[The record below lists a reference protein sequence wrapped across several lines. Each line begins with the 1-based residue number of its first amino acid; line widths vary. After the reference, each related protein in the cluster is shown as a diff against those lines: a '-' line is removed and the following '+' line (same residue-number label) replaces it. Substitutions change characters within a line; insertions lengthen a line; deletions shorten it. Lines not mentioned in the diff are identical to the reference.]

1 MDDGEASGGEA
12 SGKRT
17 RSKSKPSM
25 FDVAVRA
32 GVSAQTVSRVS
43 MGATNVRPATRDKV
57 LAAMSELGYSPN
69 SAARALRYGTFQTI
83 GVITHKFSRTGE
95 SRTVEAIVE
104 AARSAQYTVTL
115 VDVESPVSTEVSD
128 AVTRLSNQSI
138 DGLVIIRAESVTP
151 AMLSIPAGLPVVVSD
166 SRFVGHHPAVGADQ
180 LEGSRRAV
188 EHLLGLGHRTVH
200 HVAGPDSSGPS
211 QLRIDGW
218 RAALDQA
225 ERPAP
230 PIIRGDWTGRSG
242 YEAGKRIAR
251 DTDATAVF
259 CANDEMAIGVMHAL
273 HEAGRRIPAD
283 VSVAGFDDIALAAD
297 VWPPLTTVRQDFAQI
312 GERLLE
318 LLLRQIRNG
327 ERLEDVHETVPV
339 ELVVRESTAPPAA

>member
-1 MDDGEASGGEA
+1 MDDGEAAGRRA
-12 SGKRT
+12 

-25 FDVAVRA
+25 LDVAALA
-32 GVSAQTVSRVS
+32 GVSSQTVSRVS
-43 MGATNVRPATRDKV
+43 MGATNVRPSTRDKV

-104 AARSAQYTVTL
+104 AARTAQYTVTL

-151 AMLSIPAGLPVVVSD
+151 AMLTIPAGLPVVVSD

-180 LEGSRRAV
+180 FGGSRRAT

-218 RAALDQA
+218 RAGLEAA
-225 ERPAP
+225 GRPAP
-230 PIIRGDWTGRSG
+230 PVLRGDWTSRSG
-242 YEAGKRIAR
+242 YEAGKLIAR
-251 DTDATAVF
+251 DPDATAVY

-283 VSVAGFDDIALAAD
+283 VSVVGFDDIALAAHS
-297 VWPPLTTVRQDFAQI
+297 WPPLTTVRQDFAAI
-312 GERLLE
+312 GDRLIE
-318 LLLRQIRNG
+318 LLLRQIRDG
-327 ERLEDVHETVPV
+327 DRLEDVHETVPV
-339 ELVVRESTAPPAA
+339 ELVVRESTAPPGI